1 MKSSD
6 ILKILNVSRQSLA
19 YYAKTS
25 LIRTTEISLN
35 RYEYCEEDVMLL
47 KDHQAAVEQANECDK
62 YTVML
67 LTKDESKVKALS
79 KICEGANVAINN
91 VTIADESFDRVRL
104 LENLMFK
111 RIVTLVIDDL
121 SIIST
126 TESQLLCTLL
136 SHRGCHILTVEDGEL
151 VNVVKR

>member
-1 MKSSD
+1 MKARD
-6 ILKILNVSRQSLA
+6 ILQILNVSRQALA

-25 LIRTTEISLN
+25 LIRITEISPN
-35 RYEYCEEDVMLL
+35 RYDYCEEDVMLL
-47 KDHQAAVEQANECDK
+47 KAHQDAVERANTYDK

-67 LTKDESKVKALS
+67 LTKDKSKVKKLS
-79 KICEGANVAINN
+79 KICEDANVTINN
-91 VTIADESFDRVRL
+91 VTIADESFDRLQL

-121 SIIST
+121 SIISD

-136 SHRGCHILTVEDGEL
+136 SHRGCHILTVEGGEL
-151 VNVVKR
+151 VNAVKS

>member
-1 MKSSD
+1 MKARD
-6 ILKILNVSRQSLA
+6 ILQILNVSRQSLA

-25 LIRTTEISLN
+25 LIRTTEIAPN
-35 RYEYCEEDVMLL
+35 RYDYCDEDVMLL
-47 KDHQAAVEQANECDK
+47 KDHQDVVERANECDK

-67 LTKDESKVKALS
+67 LTKDESKVKTLS
-79 KICEGANVAINN
+79 KICEDANVAINN
-91 VTIADESFDRVRL
+91 VTIADESFDRLRL

-111 RIVTLVIDDL
+111 RIVTLVIDDV
-121 SIIST
+121 SIISN

>member
-1 MKSSD
+1 MKARD
-6 ILKILNVSRQSLA
+6 ILQILNVSRQSLA

-25 LIRTTEISLN
+25 LIRTSEIAPN
-35 RYEYCEEDVMLL
+35 RYDYCDEDVMLL
-47 KDHQAAVEQANECDK
+47 KDHRDAVERANECDK

-67 LTKDESKVKALS
+67 LTKDESKVKTLS
-79 KICEGANVAINN
+79 KICEDANVAINN
-91 VTIADESFDRVRL
+91 VTIVDESFDRLRL

-121 SIIST
+121 SIISN

-151 VNVVKR
+151 VNVVKS

>member
-25 LIRTTEISLN
+25 LIRTTEISPN

-47 KDHQAAVEQANECDK
+47 KDHQDAVEQANECDK
-62 YTVML
+62 
-67 LTKDESKVKALS
+67 LS
-79 KICEGANVAINN
+79 KICEDANVAINN

-121 SIIST
+121 SIISN

>member
-1 MKSSD
+1 
-6 ILKILNVSRQSLA
+6 
-19 YYAKTS
+19 
-25 LIRTTEISLN
+25 
-35 RYEYCEEDVMLL
+35 MLL
-47 KDHQAAVEQANECDK
+47 KDHQDAVERANECDK

-67 LTKDESKVKALS
+67 LTKDESKVKTLS
-79 KICEGANVAINN
+79 KICEDANVAINN
-91 VTIADESFDRVRL
+91 VTIADESFDRLRL

-111 RIVTLVIDDL
+111 RIVTLVIDDV
-121 SIIST
+121 SIISN